1 MNTSATDTLAYNI
14 DLVNTWQADPSYY
27 YNRELLTP
35 DINIMEW
42 LSRQIGKL
50 LQELFGSRVMSE
62 YGEVILIVLVV
73 LLLLFFVWFIYKKR
87 PSLFLRSYSQTD
99 ISYEVSEDTIYGI
112 DFEKAISHAVT
123 SENYREAVRLLYL
136 QTLKLLNDE
145 ERIVWQPYKT
155 PTQYIY
161 EVRMGAFSRLTDHF
175 LRVRYGNFEATEM
188 LFRSMCAL
196 QGEVKKG
203 GDT

>member
-62 YGEVILIVLVV
+62 YGEIILIILVGSRK
-73 LLLLFFVWFIYKKR
+73 WGMICGMSSIYFRRISKR
-87 PSLFLRSYSQTD
+87 RMTVCLSY
-99 ISYEVSEDTIYGI
+99 I
-112 DFEKAISHAVT
+112 
-123 SENYREAVRLLYL
+123 
-136 QTLKLLNDE
+136 
-145 ERIVWQPYKT
+145 
-155 PTQYIY
+155 
-161 EVRMGAFSRLTDHF
+161 
-175 LRVRYGNFEATEM
+175 
-188 LFRSMCAL
+188 
-196 QGEVKKG
+196 
-203 GDT
+203 

>member
-73 LLLLFFVWFIYKKR
+73 LLLLFLVWFIYKNVLHYFFVHILRQIFRMRFRKIQYMALILKR
-87 PSLFLRSYSQTD
+87 L
-99 ISYEVSEDTIYGI
+99 
-112 DFEKAISHAVT
+112 
-123 SENYREAVRLLYL
+123 YRMR
-136 QTLKLLNDE
+136 
-145 ERIVWQPYKT
+145 
-155 PTQYIY
+155 
-161 EVRMGAFSRLTDHF
+161 
-175 LRVRYGNFEATEM
+175 
-188 LFRSMCAL
+188 
-196 QGEVKKG
+196 
-203 GDT
+203 